1 MWELQNPWWEYV
13 LRSLIV
19 YAVVFVLLRTFG
31 KKQLGQMGPF
41 DFVLLLILSE
51 SISSG
56 ISGGDNSLG
65 AAIICVTTFVI
76 ANRIL
81 DILCFKS
88 KAIEKLLD
96 GKPKEI
102 IRNGIVNQELCRKE
116 YISSDE
122 LASSL
127 RGRDYGSVKDVR
139 QATLETNGKITI
151 IKEPIELEK

>member
-13 LRSLIV
+13 LRSLMV
-19 YAVVFVLLRTFG
+19 YAVVFVLLRIFG

-81 DILCFKS
+81 DILSFKS
-88 KAIEKLLD
+88 KAIETLLD

-102 IRNGIVNQELCRKE
+102 IRNGVVNQELCRKE
-116 YISSDE
+116 YISADE

-127 RGRDYGSVKDVR
+127 RGRDYGNVKDVR
-139 QATLETNGKITI
+139 QAILETNGKITI